1 MRGKKVCLCQLG
13 SVDQAW
19 SAVMDDLVQSFFGS
33 PSHCDVSL
41 LCEHAHCHTV
51 PALFA
56 LFLFPFR
63 LPDWPLQLMR
73 RARPWRSSAAGSH
86 GTTVQ
91 GARTNV
97 A

>member
-1 MRGKKVCLCQLG
+1 MGGAAFGPLLQFKFPASSNKNEGKKTLCQLG

-19 SAVMDDLVQSFFGS
+19 SAVMDDLVQSFFGL

-56 LFLFPFR
+56 LLLFS
-63 LPDWPLQLMR
+63 LPDWPF
-73 RARPWRSSAAGSH
+73 S
-86 GTTVQ
+86 
-91 GARTNV
+91 
-97 A
+97 